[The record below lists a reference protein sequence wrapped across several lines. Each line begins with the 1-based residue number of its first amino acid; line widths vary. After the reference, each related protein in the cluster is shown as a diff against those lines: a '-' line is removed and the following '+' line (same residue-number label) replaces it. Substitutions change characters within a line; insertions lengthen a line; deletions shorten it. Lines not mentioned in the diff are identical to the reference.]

1 MVKDKIEIFSQKRC
15 LNDFFR
21 GKNYNLNGYRGKGRG
36 ARKGGFIGGYASG
49 CNNKNQQATNEGNP

>member
-1 MVKDKIEIFSQKRC
+1 MTKLKIQMNTLKSTLC
-15 LNDFFR
+15 R